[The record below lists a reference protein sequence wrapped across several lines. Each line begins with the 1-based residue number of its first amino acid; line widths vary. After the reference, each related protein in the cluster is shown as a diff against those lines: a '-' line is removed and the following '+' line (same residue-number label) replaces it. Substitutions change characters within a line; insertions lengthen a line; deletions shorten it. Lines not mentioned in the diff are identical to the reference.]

1 MQSAIIIKYHDCL
14 FGITDSQTYAKW
26 KCKRSISIIEAL
38 IVNFYIDGYLESFNG
53 VSKARA
59 SAISSN

>member
-26 KCKRSISIIEAL
+26 KRKRSISIIEEL
-38 IVNFYIDGYLESFNG
+38 IVNFYMNGYLDLFNG
-53 VSKARA
+53 VNHS
-59 SAISSN
+59 